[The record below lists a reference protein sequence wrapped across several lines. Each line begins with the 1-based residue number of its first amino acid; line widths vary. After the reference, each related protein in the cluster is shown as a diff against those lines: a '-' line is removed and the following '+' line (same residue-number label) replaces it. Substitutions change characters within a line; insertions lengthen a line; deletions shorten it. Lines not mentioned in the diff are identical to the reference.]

1 MIHVGAT
8 AIHMDERGRWS
19 ARVLATLAD
28 YVCPL
33 RWLVPAVAVAAVLE
47 VFFG

>member
-1 MIHVGAT
+1 VIDVGAT
-8 AIHMDERGRWS
+8 AIHMDERDGWRP
-19 ARVLATLAD
+19 RVLAALAD